1 MPEAYQLP
9 GAPHDC
15 TEPVVLM
22 AQQEL
27 LRHRGIGHESVI
39 GIDGHAQSII
49 VIKGQRVR
57 PESVRGVGLMI
68 GVEFETHDQAAAVE
82 RAAFERGLLI
92 LECGESTLRFCPA
105 LIVDGS
111 AVDTAVGLFEE
122 ALAAGLGR

>member
-1 MPEAYQLP
+1 
-9 GAPHDC
+9 
-15 TEPVVLM
+15 
-22 AQQEL
+22 
-27 LRHRGIGHESVI
+27 
-39 GIDGHAQSII
+39 
-49 VIKGQRVR
+49 
-57 PESVRGVGLMI
+57 MI